1 MSEAVKRY
9 VIRHGCVEEAS
20 SLLPGERAF
29 VLAADHDR
37 IVSAL
42 IAGREA
48 AERENES
55 LRSKARASEQA
66 ALELRA
72 EVERLQREL
81 GTAHADASHYAS
93 TAEDLRAEGERLRIA
108 LSHAGAWIEA
118 APHGDNCFV
127 SNHYD
132 GDPGSR
138 CNCGKDAAH
147 AAIDAALEASR

>member
-1 MSEAVKRY
+1 MSEEVKRY
-9 VIRHGCVEEAS
+9 CM
-20 SLLPGERAF
+20 RAF
-29 VLAADHDR
+29 GSIVQPIEVPYSGTWVPSADHDR

-118 APHGDNCFV
+118 APHGENCFV
-127 SNHYD
+127 SSHYD

-138 CNCGKDAAH
+138 CNCGKDSAQE
-147 AAIDAALEASR
+147 AIESAMEASR